1 MTDEFE
7 KWGYEAALRS
17 LDKQERLLEE
27 LRTRTGVLLATSSVV
42 TSLLSQEA
50 FQDPRP
56 RFLAVATLVAFV
68 GTTGACLFLLHPK
81 QDLAFGPEGT
91 VLYETLGVK
100 GEREAFLRQ
109 ATFELG
115 RRWDSNSRRIDVL
128 TRVFTFAAGAF
139 LLQTLSLVALLG
151 DTILH

>member
-1 MTDEFE
+1 M
-7 KWGYEAALRS
+7 GLRS
-17 LDKQERLLEE
+17 GSAKPRQARALVGGVKNSNGGPARHLFGCHFAPEPGGFPGSATEVLGRRHPGCVRGCDRRLPLPPP
-27 LRTRTGVLLATSSVV
+27 S
-42 TSLLSQEA
+42 EA
-50 FQDPRP
+50 RS
-56 RFLAVATLVAFV
+56 
-68 GTTGACLFLLHPK
+68 G
-81 QDLAFGPEGT
+81 FGPEGT